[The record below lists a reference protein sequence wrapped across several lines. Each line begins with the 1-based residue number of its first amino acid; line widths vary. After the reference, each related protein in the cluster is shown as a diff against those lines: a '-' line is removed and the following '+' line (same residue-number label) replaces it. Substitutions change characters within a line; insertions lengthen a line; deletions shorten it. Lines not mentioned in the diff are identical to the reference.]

1 MTNEFVADERGLTA
15 WKVSRPAHNDQAD
28 QDEVLYSEEVV
39 AMMMQYIRMLAEKQA
54 GERVD
59 EVVITVP

>member
-1 MTNEFVADERGLTA
+1 
-15 WKVSRPAHNDQAD
+15 
-28 QDEVLYSEEVV
+28 VLYSEEVI

-59 EVVITVP
+59 EVVITVPSWFTYDQRLMVRDAAE